1 MPVAQSPN
9 NEVVSRDFDYKN
21 FIFKQNGHD
30 IRNQYEKLR
39 RIPTFHQ
46 KIASLKIRPV
56 GDLIEKFSKKYLR
69 GSTGRILR
77 EAIF

>member
-1 MPVAQSPN
+1 MPEAKSPK
-9 NEVVSRDFDYKN
+9 NEVVFGVFDYKK

-30 IRNQYEKLR
+30 LRNQYEKLHR
-39 RIPTFHQ
+39 LTYILSKTISV
-46 KIASLKIRPV
+46 KIQPV
-56 GDLIEKFSKKYLR
+56 GDLMEKFSKKYLR